1 MPKKFLVLLLLFLAM
16 ATVGASIY
24 KWVDEQG
31 KTVYSDKAPHGKT
44 AQPVY
49 IPPQPPKEE
58 LERAQQE
65 LERQREKLRA
75 DREQESD
82 RLRSTSEDS
91 TQLAPFP
98 PNATSEYLAT
108 KGTGI
113 SYDFNSGRLVAQYN
127 ISVQARPDIPVGA
140 YLEFRFENPADQ
152 GNPFIVSR
160 TVKVTRNIKDDVLI
174 IRSPEVEGLKCR
186 NYEVLVEVYESE
198 KKTKLLGSHR
208 QLIQSR
214 VDTARV
220 HSMEQMFDN
229 LARLKQIC
237 P

>member
-1 MPKKFLVLLLLFLAM
+1 M

-31 KTVYSDKAPHGKT
+31 KTVYSDKPPHGKT

-75 DREQESD
+75 DREQENSK
-82 RLRSTSEDS
+82 LRSTSEHS
-91 TQLAPFP
+91 TQLGPLP

-108 KGTGI
+108 KGSGI
-113 SYDFNSGRLVAQYN
+113 SYDFHSGRLVAQYWV
-127 ISVQARPDIPVGA
+127 SVQARPDIPVGT
-140 YLEFRFENPADQ
+140 YLEFHFENPADHE
-152 GNPFIVSR
+152 NPLVVSR
-160 TVKVTRNIKDDVLI
+160 TVEVTRNIKEDMFTV
-174 IRSPEVEGLKCR
+174 RSSEVEGLKCR
-186 NYEVLVEVYESE
+186 NYEVQVEVYESE
-198 KKTKLLGSHR
+198 KKTKLLGNHR

-220 HSMEQMFDN
+220 HSIEQMFDD
-229 LARLKQIC
+229 LRRFKQSC

>member
-1 MPKKFLVLLLLFLAM
+1 MPKRLLVLLLLFLAM
-16 ATVGASIY
+16 ATLGASIY

-31 KTVYSDKAPHGKT
+31 KTVYSDKPPHGKA
-44 AQPVY
+44 AQPVN
-49 IPPQPPKEE
+49 IAPQPPKEV
-58 LERAQQE
+58 LEQAQQE
-65 LERQREKLRA
+65 LEKQRQRLRA
-75 DREQESD
+75 DREQESSK
-82 RLRSTSEDS
+82 LRGTSEHS
-91 TQLAPFP
+91 TQLGPLP

-113 SYDFNSGRLVAQYN
+113 SYDFNSGRLVAKYW
-127 ISVQARPDIPVGA
+127 ISVQARSDIPVGA

-160 TVKVTRNIKDDVLI
+160 TVRVTRNIKDDVLSAW
-174 IRSPEVEGLKCR
+174 SPEVEGLKCR

-198 KKTKLLGSHR
+198 KKARLLGSHR

-214 VDTARV
+214 VDTARI
-220 HSMEQMFDN
+220 HSKEQIFDD
-229 LARLKQIC
+229 LARLKQSC